1 MVLPIETP
9 ICGPRWLLN
18 VTLGNVCFEAYY
30 GLKSDIAPR
39 PKSAN
44 SGSGRLS
51 TLPSLQGSV
60 ILVARRSAT
69 LQETPASYAAS
80 VARCGRW
87 VGG

>member
-30 GLKSDIAPR
+30 GLKSDIAPC

-44 SGSGRLS
+44 NGSEPALLAAPEVVYSS
-51 TLPSLQGSV
+51 TSCQWDVPEFCS
-60 ILVARRSAT
+60 
-69 LQETPASYAAS
+69 
-80 VARCGRW
+80 
-87 VGG
+87 